1 MEGFVTRNL
10 HIGAT
15 IVHIISTILIY
26 IFANERTWLFVNE
39 FCTFLSHII
48 GIIIWTQWTNDRDTE
63 RWKTAEYTRRWL
75 EYGITAGLLEVAI
88 LGTEDISRILSILGL
103 NACLQFIGWVL
114 DRNNKWKILL
124 LFGFLILAI
133 EIVLISNWSKEPV
146 RTIVIY
152 GVLYSLFGVI
162 QTLQK
167 FDVLPYDEDH
177 IYTLLSVSTK
187 IILTWT
193 LIAHDNNDEVMEWI
207 IFGIFTSVFIVGA
220 IVLYKQ
226 PDSNRRERDFN
237 SEFLL

>member
-1 MEGFVTRNL
+1 MHACNL
-10 HIGAT
+10 
-15 IVHIISTILIY
+15 S
-26 IFANERTWLFVNE
+26 
-39 FCTFLSHII
+39 
-48 GIIIWTQWTNDRDTE
+48 
-63 RWKTAEYTRRWL
+63 
-75 EYGITAGLLEVAI
+75 
-88 LGTEDISRILSILGL
+88 
-103 NACLQFIGWVL
+103 GWVL